1 MTVNYQELPFLKI
14 HVVEVLGQYQTN
26 EQEVV
31 YMIRNLQTIQQTN
44 VLHALDSCDTNLH
57 HQVGDQF
64 LSTSLFPRDLCK
76 KMIAV
81 RRHVVLVLPIC

>member
-1 MTVNYQELPFLKI
+1 MTVNYLELPFLKI

-44 VLHALDSCDTNLH
+44 VLHALDSCGTKN
-57 HQVGDQF
+57 
-64 LSTSLFPRDLCK
+64 
-76 KMIAV
+76 
-81 RRHVVLVLPIC
+81 